1 MNCDVAGTSAA
12 NLNMKKEDLIKLGFV
27 ANPHG
32 IKGEAEIRLF
42 NAEDSVL
49 EDDMLV
55 FLFPASAKSKISQ
68 AGEEWRIQKIRFG
81 NKVICQ
87 FDGIKDRT
95 HLESLIPF
103 EIYLDREAFPEADED
118 EVYLVDL
125 IDMDVVNENGEVI
138 GKLESFS
145 DNGMQYLFD
154 VRMGPL
160 GEKIT
165 LPYVDAF
172 FPKIDME
179 KRQITMIMP
188 EYTE

>member
-1 MNCDVAGTSAA
+1 MA
-12 NLNMKKEDLIKLGFV
+12 NKDNLIKLGFV

-32 IKGEAEIRLF
+32 IKGEAELRLF
-42 NAEDSVL
+42 NQDDSVL
-49 EDDMLV
+49 EDGITV
-55 FLFPASAKSKISQ
+55 FLFPSSPKSKISKV
-68 AGEEWRIQKIRFG
+68 GEEWTIKKIRFG

-87 FDGIKDRT
+87 FDGIIDRT
-95 HLESLIPF
+95 HLESLMPF
-103 EIYLDREAFPEADED
+103 EIYMDREAFPETDED
-118 EVYLVDL
+118 EIYLVDL
-125 IDMDVVNENGEVI
+125 IDMDVVNEEGEVI

-154 VRMGPL
+154 LRVGPN

-179 KRQITMIMP
+179 KKQITVVLP